1 MNKRKRKEK
10 REKRKEKREKRKE
23 KREKRK
29 EKRDMKRS
37 LNKGIGKKEEK
48 RSFSLK
54 KSQSTFSIILR
65 DFSISF
71 IEAA

>member
-1 MNKRKRKEK
+1 MQRKGKVEQKE
-10 REKRKEKREKRKE
+10 E

-29 EKRDMKRS
+29 EKRDLKRS